1 MSNNQPQSRPNRGA
15 PKTNPTR
22 TYSQTKRPTRKLSK
36 AEIARRIFIAKCII
50 VFCLIFV
57 LGGGVFLLSRSGLF
71 KKSSKT
77 ERTML
82 SSLTSQST
90 ESTTPPETSDTTPAP
105 TDAEKPLSGYTVI
118 LDPEHSGEDTGC
130 GWPLNSSEIEE
141 KDITLKIVNA
151 MEEDLTS
158 RGAKVYVTRKTDDT
172 VGIYYRMAEVHLICM
187 DIAKERGELPFS
199 AEKEQELRQ
208 KCEKIKSIN
217 EWQKFS
223 KEGMGFMAGFGASED
238 LKLLM
243 DMEAKMTDVVFV
255 SIHIN
260 STGDPAEYEIKHG
273 AAVHFADD
281 TYISSPSHDEGGE
294 PRHDPYFGRNNELNS
309 KFAQMLYDHYVQ
321 YFPDMV
327 SYSQAQSHLASAFAV
342 IREQSLVGVLF
353 EVGFITNPHD
363 REFFKDDENLK
374 KSAIPLDDAIEEYF
388 LSLKD
393 TQPATT

>member
-1 MSNNQPQSRPNRGA
+1 MSNNQQKSRPNRGA

-22 TYSQTKRPTRKLSK
+22 TYSQTQRPSRKK

-50 VFCLIFV
+50 VFSMIFV

-71 KKSSKT
+71 KSKSSKT
-77 ERTML
+77 ERTSL
-82 SSLTSQST
+82 SSVTFESQQSSASEVT
-90 ESTTPPETSDTTPAP
+90 DTTPEVTEP
-105 TDAEKPLSGYTVI
+105 TAPLSGYTVI
-118 LDPEHSGEDTGC
+118 LDPGHSGEDTGC
-130 GWPLNSSEIEE
+130 GWPLNNSEIEE

-151 MEEDLTS
+151 MEEDLTA
-158 RGAKVYVTRKTDDT
+158 RGAKVYVTRRTDDT

-187 DIAKERGELPFS
+187 DIAKERGILPFS
-199 AEKEQELRQ
+199 AEKEADLRA
-208 KCEKIKSIN
+208 KCEKIKEIN

-223 KEGMGFMAGFGASED
+223 QNGMGFMAGFGANDD

-243 DMEAKMTDVVFV
+243 DLEAQLTDVVFV

-273 AAVHFADD
+273 AAVHYADD
-281 TYISSPSHDEGGE
+281 KYISSPSHDEGGE
-294 PRHDPYFGRNNELNS
+294 PKHDAYFGRHNEDNALFS
-309 KFAQMLYDHYVQ
+309 QMIYDHYVE

-327 SYSQAQSHLASAFAV
+327 SYSKEQSHLPSAFAV
-342 IREQSLVGVLF
+342 IREQALVSVLV

-374 KSAIPLDDAIEEYF
+374 KSAIPLDDAIEDYF
-388 LSLKD
+388 LSKKND
-393 TQPATT
+393 QAAAS